1 MEINQTI
8 SKYVLTERVGHRVL
22 SINIEINH
30 VSKRYSITSYDA
42 LRKEFGFIG
51 TDKTGEIKVICG
63 MIARAAEFADEELG
77 LSVIKAERGYPLM
90 REVFEDKLLSG
101 IEEILEKECIIYYK
115 GFSDISVL
123 KLLSTEDL
131 DKYGIIDAGTI
142 NYIISILANYNL
154 KLKGE

>member
-77 LSVIKAERGYPLM
+77 LSVILFI
-90 REVFEDKLLSG
+90 VSCLQ
-101 IEEILEKECIIYYK
+101 I
-115 GFSDISVL
+115 
-123 KLLSTEDL
+123 
-131 DKYGIIDAGTI
+131 
-142 NYIISILANYNL
+142 
-154 KLKGE
+154 